1 MEVEIKVVL
10 ILFYYSLT
18 ANNLFES
25 IQQDD
30 LERERSIN
38 RELQTRLTE
47 RDAQLKISERQ
58 NEKMKRQVMT
68 TNTLVKIQQELIRT
82 RYALK
87 SHGNYSCVLFD
98 KKLKQDKRSL

>member
-68 TNTLVKIQQELIRT
+68 TNTLVKIQQERERDMLLSHMEIIHVFFLI
-82 RYALK
+82 K
-87 SHGNYSCVLFD
+87 S
-98 KKLKQDKRSL
+98 